1 MSLKEIFKQNKLL
14 FYPLIFVW
22 FTGFIYYLYYGKEQA
37 FLSINTTHNAAVDS
51 VMKVVTHLGEFYLL
65 LPVLLYLYAK
75 QVRLGV
81 GLFIAYAGATLL
93 SQGIK
98 YWAPW
103 HNDRPS
109 LYFYL
114 NPRVHY
120 VPDYFNNVSHSFP
133 SGHTTLAFVVLI
145 YLALTL
151 RSTVAQLICLTI
163 AVVAAYSRV
172 YLAQH
177 FVEDLLGGA
186 FIGSTFAILCYVYF
200 TANKRINSPYLNT
213 TYLP

>member
-1 MSLKEIFKQNKLL
+1 MKFIFTSHKTLFASTILL
-14 FYPLIFVW
+14 WLAGVVYW
-22 FTGFIYYLYYGKEQA
+22 LYYGKEQA
-37 FLSINTTHNAAVDS
+37 FFIINNKHNALYDS
-51 VMKVVTHLGEFYLL
+51 LMPVLTHLGEFYLL
-65 LPVLLYLYAK
+65 IPVLLYLYLK
-75 QVRLGV
+75 QVRLGL
-81 GLFIAYAGATLL
+81 GLFIGYAGATLL

-109 LYFYL
+109 LYFYDDT
-114 NPRVHY
+114 RVHY
-120 VPDYFNNVSHSFP
+120 VHDYFNSVSHSFP
-133 SGHTTLAFVVLI
+133 SGHTTLAFVVLM

-151 RSTVAQLICLTI
+151 RNTTAQLVCLFV
-163 AVVAAYSRV
+163 AVLAAYSRV

-186 FIGSTFAILCYVYF
+186 FIGTTFAVVSYVYF
-200 TANKRINSPYLNT
+200 TTNKRINSSYLNT